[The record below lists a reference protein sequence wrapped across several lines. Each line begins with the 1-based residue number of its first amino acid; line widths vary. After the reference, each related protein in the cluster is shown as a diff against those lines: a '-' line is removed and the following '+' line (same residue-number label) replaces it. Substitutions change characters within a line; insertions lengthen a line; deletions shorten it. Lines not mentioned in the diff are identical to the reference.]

1 MLSNNNSVGITPA
14 CAGTTY
20 HAIVDEFNKLGYNKI
35 KVKNSWLDDNNP
47 YKGVNTT
54 VQSPNGQKFEVQY
67 HTSESFALK
76 NGKMHELYE
85 KQRGIKNKHSS
96 EYLALKKEMFE
107 LSKSLN
113 IPKDI
118 ERIK

>member
-1 MLSNNNSVGITPA
+1 
-14 CAGTTY
+14 
-20 HAIVDEFNKLGYNKI
+20 
-35 KVKNSWLDDNNP
+35 
-47 YKGVNTT
+47 
-54 VQSPNGQKFEVQY
+54 
-67 HTSESFALK
+67 
-76 NGKMHELYE
+76 MHKLYE
-85 KQRGIKNKHSS
+85 KQRVIKNKHSS